1 MKYFILSAS
10 ALSLLAACGGGGGSD
25 RAAFSDRAEFVSFAE
40 AQSEGGEYR
49 ADGTVT
55 SAGYEISSDGTVTI
69 TDGPDTER
77 DAVAG
82 LSFEDGVIS
91 ALAVRDSDADITLAE
106 ENGDGMIVTDGY
118 IIAATE
124 DGDNVAIVAD
134 TDQLYYNYQS
144 YGIWQI
150 GLNGD
155 SGRAAA
161 GSFGA
166 ETASD
171 QMPDTGTASYYGES
185 VGQVVT
191 DGVDYATQS
200 SVYVGTDFEDV
211 YVSSAGTY
219 AYDPINDTYVE
230 GRSDLD
236 FEATGSIDGSG
247 FSAEIADAGMAG
259 DVAGQFYG
267 PGAQEVGGTFS
278 AVTDDSEYLG
288 SFGASQ

>member
-10 ALSLLAACGGGGGSD
+10 ALSLLAACGGGGSD
-25 RAAFSDRAEFVSFAE
+25 SAAFSDRPEFASFAE
-40 AQSEGGEYR
+40 AQTEGGDYR

-55 SAGYEISSDGTVTI
+55 SARYEVSSDGTVTI

-82 LSFEDGVIS
+82 LSFEDEVIT
-91 ALAVRDSDADITLAE
+91 ALKVRDSNADITLAE
-106 ENGDGMIVTDGY
+106 ENGDYMMVTDGY

-124 DGDNVAIVAD
+124 DGGDVAIVGD
-134 TDQLYYNYQS
+134 TDQLGYNYQS
-144 YGIWQI
+144 YGIWQT
-150 GLNGD
+150 GLNGT

-166 ETASD
+166 ETASSE
-171 QMPDTGTASYYGES
+171 MPDAGTASYYGES

-200 SVYVGTDFEDV
+200 DVYVETDFEDV

-219 AYDPINDTYVE
+219 AYDPIEDEYVE

-236 FEATGSIDGSG
+236 FEAIGSLDGSG
-247 FSAEIADAGMAG
+247 FNAEIADADMAG

-267 PGAQEVGGTFS
+267 PGAEEVGGTFS
-278 AVTDDSEYLG
+278 AVTDDSAYLG